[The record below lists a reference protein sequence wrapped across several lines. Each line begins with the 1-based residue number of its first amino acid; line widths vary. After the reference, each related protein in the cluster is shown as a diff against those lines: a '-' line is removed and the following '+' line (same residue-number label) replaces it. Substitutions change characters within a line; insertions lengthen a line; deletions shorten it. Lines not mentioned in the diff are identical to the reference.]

1 MLTFPDPN
9 VETEYTDPNG
19 SVWAFNGT
27 GWVRQPESSGG
38 GEEDFAWP
46 LPSKPD
52 VEIFALPSG
61 NGRPDGTNFES
72 VFLQADPVTGEL
84 SLRDKAVFSEN
95 ISTYKIK
102 FAHQRKL
109 FATIGNNRNVMVY
122 NYETVPATL
131 VDDIQTGV
139 GVDEFCW
146 GPTDEVIVVANAT
159 GRFRAYKESGLGN
172 NDWSGNLFSA
182 DTALTARC
190 YSIDACKSVGNGT
203 SVYFLAAVQNSTM
216 TANLQ
221 ENIYL
226 LEATSSGVREVSKFS
241 RAYNGYNGE
250 PYEVHNHPHVG
261 GGIWCG
267 KNAGGRTCGTIYVLT
282 DRDEVRSAYM
292 SHFSTTASA
301 NMNNAVFS
309 PSGNYVFISPTSG
322 KDESTLLRVSPNG
335 VLTKVWGDS
344 WGRGT
349 NRAQWSSDE
358 RFMYVWGDAS
368 STGPNGERYAL
379 KTYDFN
385 GGSPTPSSLPEF
397 YLDANP
403 SGSGTPRTFDRCRV

>member
-1 MLTFPDPN
+1 MLTFPDPS
-9 VETEYTDPNG
+9 VSTEYTDPNG
-19 SVWAFNGT
+19 SVWEFNGT

-38 GEEDFAWP
+38 GGEDFAWP

-52 VEIFALPSG
+52 VEIFAVAGG

-72 VFLQADPVTGEL
+72 LFLQSDPATGEL
-84 SLRDKAVFSEN
+84 SLRENAVLSEN
-95 ISTYKIK
+95 SDTLKIK

-109 FATIGNNRNVMVY
+109 FATIGRNRNVMVY
-122 NYETVPATL
+122 SYETVPATL
-131 VDDIQTGV
+131 VDDIVTGV
-139 GVDEFCW
+139 NVDEFCW
-146 GPTDEVIVVANAT
+146 GPTDEVIVIGNTT
-159 GRFRAYKESGLGN
+159 GRYRAYKESGLGN

-182 DTALTARC
+182 DTALTPRC
-190 YSIDACKSVGNGT
+190 YSIDACKSVGSGT
-203 SVYFLAAVQNSTM
+203 SVYFLAAVNNSSM

-221 ENIYL
+221 DNIYL

-241 RAYNGYNGE
+241 RSYNGANGE

-267 KNAGGRTCGTIYVLT
+267 KQAGGRSCGTIYVLT
-282 DRDEVRSAYM
+282 DRDEVKSAYM
-292 SHFSTTASA
+292 GHFSSNSSA

-309 PSGNYVFISPTSG
+309 PSGNYAFISPTSG

-368 STGPNGERYAL
+368 STGPNGERYAI

-385 GGSPTPSSLPEF
+385 DGSPTPSSLPEF
-397 YLDANP
+397 YLNANP
-403 SGSGTPRTFDRCRV
+403 QGSGNPRTFDRCRV